1 MQVTGSKNIK
11 HNSSRLSIRIPNGQS
26 LHCASGSIGDN
37 ITAID
42 LVIEGA
48 VIVPYPSA
56 LGSEVDTKAL
66 LDAAGVA
73 VNDDNDRVIVAE
85 GEGAVSYAL
94 RLSAESAEIVEGWR
108 QRGLEVTLHSPLMS
122 CVARAIVGSRRPK
135 TVVLTLLGGTAYVAL
150 SNNKKLQYAEALP
163 MEGEAELVN
172 LLALLNEEHDL
183 RKARFVLLGDESAK
197 YYKTLR
203 KYFRRVRVE
212 S

>member
-1 MQVTGSKNIK
+1 M
-11 HNSSRLSIRIPNGQS
+11 
-26 LHCASGSIGDN
+26 HCASGSIGDN

-56 LGSEVDTKAL
+56 LGSEVDTRTL
-66 LDAAGVA
+66 LNAAGVA
-73 VNDDNDRVIVAE
+73 VNDDDRDVVAE

>member
-1 MQVTGSKNIK
+1 M
-11 HNSSRLSIRIPNGQS
+11 
-26 LHCASGSIGDN
+26 HCASGSIGDN

-66 LDAAGVA
+66 LNAAGVA
-73 VNDDNDRVIVAE
+73 VNNDDRVIVAE

-122 CVARAIVGSRRPK
+122 CVARAIVGGRRPK
-135 TVVLTLLGGTAYVAL
+135 MVVITILDGIIYIAY
-150 SNNKKLQYAEALP
+150 SNKKRLLYAEALP
-163 MEGEAELVN
+163 VEGEAELVN

-183 RKARFVLLGDESAK
+183 RKARFILLGSESVN

>member
-1 MQVTGSKNIK
+1 MQVTGSNNNNR
-11 HNSSRLSIRIPNGQS
+11 NSSRLSIRIPNGQS

-56 LGSEVDTKAL
+56 LGSKVDTKAL

-73 VNDDNDRVIVAE
+73 VNNDNRVFVVE

-163 MEGEAELVN
+163 VEGEAELVN

>member
-1 MQVTGSKNIK
+1 MQVTGSNNNNR
-11 HNSSRLSIRIPNGQS
+11 NSSRLSIRIPNGQS

-73 VNDDNDRVIVAE
+73 VNDDNRVFVVE

-122 CVARAIVGSRRPK
+122 CVARAIVGGRRPK
-135 TVVLTLLGGTAYVAL
+135 IVVITILDGVIYIAY
-150 SNNKKLQYAEALP
+150 SNKKRLLYAEALP
-163 MEGEAELVN
+163 VEGEAELVN

>member
-56 LGSEVDTKAL
+56 LGSKVDTRTL
-66 LDAAGVA
+66 LNAAGVA
-73 VNDDNDRVIVAE
+73 VNDDRDVVAE

-122 CVARAIVGSRRPK
+122 CVTRAIVGGRRPK
-135 TVVLTLLGGTAYVAL
+135 IVVITILDGVIYIAY
-150 SNNKKLQYAEALP
+150 SNKKRLLYAEALP
-163 MEGEAELVN
+163 VEGEAELVN